1 MIDDYLYYCYYIIK
15 KKYSSISIS
24 SRNSRIREVIEANDM
39 TNTLAHSTLQKVI
52 TSKALMVT
60 IRAKIEEQETV

>member
-1 MIDDYLYYCYYIIK
+1 MIIYIIVIILK
-15 KKYSSISIS
+15 KKYSSIS

>member
-1 MIDDYLYYCYYIIK
+1 MIIYIIVIILK
-15 KKYSSISIS
+15 KKSIVVCISIS

>member
-1 MIDDYLYYCYYIIK
+1 MIDDYLYYCYYIKK
-15 KKYSSISIS
+15 KKYSSIS